1 VPPKAEIRLEAF
13 GERQVAGAFGKVDR
27 SINRTGST
35 SRRVSA
41 GMRREWGTVRRSAGG
56 LLKVLGGVGLA
67 AGGKRVMDFR
77 QRLGQLQAD
86 AGMTTGAAEKL
97 ATKILGLQTAF
108 NVSKDSITDAVQ
120 VFQDFGGI
128 VPKGVTILAG
138 LTKISKAS
146 GTEMKDLATIA
157 STLMQTLGMSPDE
170 ALQMVTLLN
179 DQALKGQVAL
189 RDLAKVIPGVMGA
202 GVGKGF
208 GGERAVKQLG
218 TLMQVAG
225 QAVGGNAEVA
235 RTQALALMRDLTKAA
250 PTLQKK
256 FGISVFDKDRNMR
269 DINDIMAAV
278 IKGTGGK
285 MGIALKGGGFKEF
298 FTEES
303 AKVAGVFKS
312 MFDVGTGK
320 FKTESTV
327 ANVLGAKGG
336 MATVEAQL
344 QRRVGGI
351 AKEAEEFETSLKQLD
366 EAVQKYGARLI
377 QWASANKAEA
387 AATGLGL
394 AAAVKLG
401 PSILRW
407 ASKIKLGKGRGG
419 GPAGTD
425 LGGVGGLLPGGGV
438 QPVFVVNMPGANIG
452 QAAGYFG
459 PGGGALA
466 GAGPEAPKTGG
477 KLARVGKMAGTAAA
491 GLSAIAAAGAAG
503 WQLGKMLDSAFDLST
518 KLANAGQGLA
528 SYLTGGRDPYSMAQK
543 AAAKRVAA
551 HEVAVKESTVTRQA
565 QQLAAMQAKGVK
577 SVEVGKGQRVAL
589 TAENISMIL
598 ARTAKRQ
605 GMGEEQF
612 AKLIGQIDASLKN
625 LKITVKPADGLD
637 KIKVETD
644 RGPKQ

>member
-377 QWASANKAEA
+377 QWVQQPASASLQRSSSAHRSCAGRARSSWARGGVEGRPA
-387 AATGLGL
+387 PIL
-394 AAAVKLG
+394 AVSEGCSQVGGFSPSLWSTCPGPTSVRRQAISAPVVGRLPALG
-401 PSILRW
+401 PRLPRLVASWPGWERWPARPLRG
-407 ASKIKLGKGRGG
+407 SQPLL
-419 GPAGTD
+419 P
-425 LGGVGGLLPGGGV
+425 LVLPGGSWARCWIAHLICP
-438 QPVFVVNMPGANIG
+438 QSWPMPGR
-452 QAAGYFG
+452 
-459 PGGGALA
+459 AL
-466 GAGPEAPKTGG
+466 PPT
-477 KLARVGKMAGTAAA
+477 
-491 GLSAIAAAGAAG
+491 
-503 WQLGKMLDSAFDLST
+503 
-518 KLANAGQGLA
+518 
-528 SYLTGGRDPYSMAQK
+528 
-543 AAAKRVAA
+543 
-551 HEVAVKESTVTRQA
+551 
-565 QQLAAMQAKGVK
+565 
-577 SVEVGKGQRVAL
+577 
-589 TAENISMIL
+589 
-598 ARTAKRQ
+598 
-605 GMGEEQF
+605 
-612 AKLIGQIDASLKN
+612 
-625 LKITVKPADGLD
+625 
-637 KIKVETD
+637 
-644 RGPKQ
+644 